1 MITAPRLS
9 NSLLPIGLKQEDE
22 SALSI
27 RPVRLKREADAA
39 AAIANNLLAVVD
51 ASNPDDE
58 KLGLQPALG
67 FLLWFVALI
76 LFLHFEPVSESMSLS
91 LAQKCKIT
99 CIFAQ
104 IIKSLARH

>member
-1 MITAPRLS
+1 MKLYSKVLYLITAPRLS

-51 ASNPDDE
+51 ASNQDDE

-67 FLLWFVALI
+67 FLLWFFALI
-76 LFLHFEPVSESMSLS
+76 LFTF
-91 LAQKCKIT
+91 LAS
-99 CIFAQ
+99 F
-104 IIKSLARH
+104 